1 MVSVCGET
9 EIETFSGLLLKP
21 ASAESLA
28 NGRISR
34 QEADMSLWR
43 RLRLLLN
50 TEVSS
55 ALDRAEDP
63 RQVLDYAYNQQQ
75 ELLITLR
82 RGLVDVATAKEQ
94 LEQQARRLET
104 RIPQL
109 DDQARRAVSA
119 GRDDLARVAIERKWL
134 ALNEVEGLKK
144 QIDEV
149 ETEKQR
155 LATQERTLQIRVEQF
170 RTHREVVSA
179 RYSAAEAE
187 VRLKE
192 SLAGVSGEL
201 AELGM
206 AVGRAEEKAERLQAR
221 AKAIDTL
228 VDLGAF
234 PAVGGGDFVEAELLH
249 ITLSKEI
256 DDQLEKIKSE
266 VASKS

>member
-1 MVSVCGET
+1 
-9 EIETFSGLLLKP
+9 
-21 ASAESLA
+21 
-28 NGRISR
+28 
-34 QEADMSLWR
+34 MSLLT
-43 RLRLLLN
+43 RLRLLFN

-82 RGLVDVATAKEQ
+82 RGLVDVATSKQQ
-94 LEQQARRLET
+94 LEQQATRLQN

-109 DDQARRAVSA
+109 DDQARRAVTA

-134 ALNEVEGLKK
+134 ALNEVEGLNK
-144 QIDEV
+144 QIAEV
-149 ETEKQR
+149 EADKQR
-155 LATQERTLQIRVEQF
+155 LAGQERTLQIRVEQF

-201 AELGM
+201 AELSM
-206 AVGRAEEKAERLQAR
+206 AVGRAEDSADRLEAR
-221 AKAIDTL
+221 ARAVDSL
-228 VDLGAF
+228 VDLGSF
-234 PAVGGGDFVEAELLH
+234 PPIG
-249 ITLSKEI
+249 
-256 DDQLEKIKSE
+256 
-266 VASKS
+266 

>member
-1 MVSVCGET
+1 
-9 EIETFSGLLLKP
+9 
-21 ASAESLA
+21 
-28 NGRISR
+28 
-34 QEADMSLWR
+34 MSIWT

-55 ALDRAEDP
+55 ALDQAEDP

-75 ELLITLR
+75 QLLITLR
-82 RGLVDVATAKEQ
+82 RGLVDVATAKQQ

-109 DDQARRAVSA
+109 DAQAHRAVSA
-119 GRDDLARVAIERKWL
+119 GRDDLARVALERKRL
-134 ALNEVEGLKK
+134 ALSEMEGLNSQIAEVEA
-144 QIDEV
+144 D
-149 ETEKQR
+149 KQR
-155 LATQERTLQIRVEQF
+155 LATQERTLQVRVEQF

-201 AELGM
+201 AELSM

-221 AKAIDTL
+221 AKAIDSL
-228 VDLGAF
+228 VDLGSF
-234 PAVGGGDFVEAELLH
+234 PPLGGGDFVEAELLR
-249 ITLSKEI
+249 ITVTKEI
-256 DDQLEKIKSE
+256 DEELIRIKSE
-266 VASKS
+266 VGGPAEETNS

>member
-1 MVSVCGET
+1 
-9 EIETFSGLLLKP
+9 
-21 ASAESLA
+21 
-28 NGRISR
+28 
-34 QEADMSLWR
+34 MSIWT

-55 ALDRAEDP
+55 ALDQAEDP

-75 ELLITLR
+75 QLLITLR
-82 RGLVDVATAKEQ
+82 RGLVDVATAKQQ

-109 DDQARRAVSA
+109 DDQAHRAVSA
-119 GRDDLARVAIERKWL
+119 GRDDLARVALERKRL
-134 ALNEVEGLKK
+134 ALSEMEGLNSQIAEVEA
-144 QIDEV
+144 D
-149 ETEKQR
+149 KQR
-155 LATQERTLQIRVEQF
+155 LANQERTLQVRVEQF

-221 AKAIDTL
+221 AKAIDSL
-228 VDLGAF
+228 VDLGSF
-234 PAVGGGDFVEAELLH
+234 PPIGGGDFVEAELLR
-249 ITLSKEI
+249 ITVTKEI
-256 DDQLEKIKSE
+256 DDELTRIKSE
-266 VASKS
+266 VGGPNKETKS